1 MIILKRLRV
10 ENFKLLARVELAFP
24 RQGSVLVEGLNES
37 GKSTLF
43 ESVYYALYGVPL
55 IMEGRG
61 RGTLESVIRY
71 GADAMLVELALEVD
85 ETELE
90 VQRALKRGRSSQ
102 ATLVIRG
109 PGGEE
114 ERVSGVTAVNER
126 IVAELGGL
134 DGDALLNSCF
144 VEQKKV
150 SKLEELGAS
159 QRRESL
165 RKLLN
170 LDRLT
175 GLAERFKVTSQEERA
190 LEEARRRLELAEV
203 SAKLPEVVSERAELE
218 ARLGNVTL
226 APSTIS
232 ARMVDAGGGRF
243 PPAWAEGDA
252 SEDGEEASWHEMA
265 AGLDSAR
272 AREGS
277 ARRGGVALAALA
289 ASVLIVAVG
298 LLLAGMQ
305 QAAWML
311 PAVLVLG
318 VAAAVVHWS
327 VRERIA
333 ERIRLEIELA
343 RRRDALLARLGDLE
357 GRRARAEATL
367 GTEADSL
374 DVEECRREVARMA
387 RELEVKRRAYSIVEG
402 TMERIVRLVLPNT
415 ERNLGQILPL
425 LTAGRYHEARIG
437 ADYQIQ
443 VWDDSAGRYV
453 SKNLFSG
460 GARDQFSLALRLA
473 FALATLPEELGTT
486 PGFIFL
492 DEPLSSFDGPR
503 TEALVRLLTTG
514 QVAESFSQIFVISHS
529 RSFDPSAFQCRLEM
543 RDGRVVESNLPE
555 V

>member
-43 ESVYYALYGVPL
+43 ESVFYALYGAPL
-55 IMEGRG
+55 IAEGKG

-71 GADAMLVELALEVD
+71 GAEAMMVELSLEVD
-85 ETELE
+85 QTELV
-90 VQRALKRGRSSQ
+90 VQRSLKRGRSSQ
-102 ATLVIRG
+102 ASLVVRG
-109 PGGEE
+109 PGRAE
-114 ERVSGVTAVNER
+114 ERVSGVTAVNDR

-150 SKLEELGAS
+150 SKLEDLGAS

-175 GLAERFKVTSQEERA
+175 ALADCFKVTSQDERT

-203 SAKLPEVVSERAELE
+203 SAKLPELAAERAELE
-218 ARLGNVTL
+218 DRLGSVVL
-226 APSTIS
+226 SPPSSGVEGREPLGPAS
-232 ARMVDAGGGRF
+232 AAGA
-243 PPAWAEGDA
+243 PPADEI
-252 SEDGEEASWHEMA
+252 EDWRSVA
-265 AGLDSAR
+265 ARLDSAR
-272 AREGS
+272 AQVES
-277 ARRGGVALAALA
+277 ARRRGITMAAVAG
-289 ASVLIVAVG
+289 SV
-298 LLLAGMQ
+298 LLLALALLVAGVG
-305 QAAWML
+305 QALWML

-318 VAAAVVHWS
+318 AVALSIFRSGAAGAD
-327 VRERIA
+327 ER
-333 ERIRLEIELA
+333 RRLEEALA
-343 RRRDALLARLGDLE
+343 RHRDGLVAGLGDLQ
-357 GRRARAEATL
+357 GRRARAAALQAEGEAPDA
-367 GTEADSL
+367 ESA
-374 DVEECRREVARMA
+374 RWEVARRE
-387 RELEVKRRAYSIVEG
+387 RELAVKRRAYAIVEG

-453 SKNLFSG
+453 PKNLFSG

-529 RSFDPSAFQCRLEM
+529 RSFDPGAFQYRLEM
-543 RDGRVVESNLPE
+543 RDGRVVESNLPGG
-555 V
+555 